1 MWKKKNLFHAQKK
14 PMNMFVQIKQPCL
27 VMVALNMLDA
37 MIVAC
42 KFGVKTETLL
52 RQGLVVN
59 ATTDEVRLR
68 RVKMKRTYEVTATV
82 KMTIEADNWIG
93 AGRVAKE
100 NLLAGQA
107 WRVNK
112 VKVTSVDDRPYK
124 VVNNAS

>member
-1 MWKKKNLFHAQKK
+1 
-14 PMNMFVQIKQPCL
+14 
-27 VMVALNMLDA
+27 MVALNMLDA